1 MEAAVSQL
9 ERGRS
14 KDQREAKLFRNNKSQ
29 AVRIPADF
37 ELPGD
42 RVVIY
47 RDGDRL
53 VIEPLRRKNLL
64 EILAELEPLGPE
76 DRFPDIDDSLLPA
89 KDIDL

>member
-1 MEAAVSQL
+1 MPHLRHQETIPP
-9 ERGRS
+9 
-14 KDQREAKLFRNNKSQ
+14 REAKLFRNNKSQ

-42 RVVIY
+42 RVMIY

-53 VIEPLRRKNLL
+53 IIEPVRRKNLL
-64 EILAELEPLGPE
+64 EVLAGLQPLGPE
-76 DRFPDIDDSLLPA
+76 DQFPDVDETLLPA